1 MVKIDMSKR
10 IVTVDGIPI
19 ELTSPQ
25 WDILEH
31 FSPTEGVT
39 IEKVAQRVYGSQSP
53 KNRTTTSVTVSRIKK
68 IVGDPDFIVK
78 GRGSEYILHSSV
90 EVIEKGEILE
100 ESKS

>member
-1 MVKIDMSKR
+1 MVKVDKKNRVI
-10 IVTVDGIPI
+10 TVDGIPV

-39 IEKVAQRVYGSQSP
+39 IDKIAQRVYGSQIP

-68 IVGDPDFIVK
+68 IINDPNFIVK
-78 GRGSEYILHSSV
+78 SRGSEYVLHGDV
-90 EVIEKGEILE
+90 EVIEKE
-100 ESKS
+100 EELAD